1 MTNCPTLLD
10 RGPIL
15 GHVLTMDPVNHRVRV
30 AALRRERMHSRLLE
44 AGLSVL
50 GQANDEAAV
59 IDEVIRRADVSRG
72 TFYNY
77 FENADHL
84 LRSIADETGTELMA
98 VTTPIVLSRDD
109 PAERIS
115 TGIRSWISLVGQH
128 PHLAPFF
135 RRAGL
140 HILANERV
148 RTDLPRDLIL
158 GMKTRRFTISD
169 LELGFV
175 LVAGTVLAAINTMAV
190 GPAPRTYGSKLAER
204 VLMSLG
210 IEGSEARLISRAK
223 ITRAKL
229 MQESLIVRSQL
240 VVR

>member
-1 MTNCPTLLD
+1 MLLD
-10 RGPIL
+10 RVPKL
-15 GHVLTMDPVNHRVRV
+15 VHDSAVDQVNHRVRV
-30 AALRRERMHSRLLE
+30 AALRRERMRLRLLE

-50 GQANDEAAV
+50 GQARDEAAV
-59 IDEVIRRADVSRG
+59 IDEVIRRAVVSRG

-84 LRSIADETGTELMA
+84 LRSIADEAGTELMA
-98 VTTPIVLSRDD
+98 VTTPIVLSWDD
-109 PAERIS
+109 PADRIS
-115 TGIRSWISLVGQH
+115 TGIRLWISLVRQH

-158 GMKTRRFTISD
+158 GMKAGRFTITD

-190 GPAPRTYGSKLAER
+190 GTAPRTYGSKLAER

-210 IEGSEARLISRAK
+210 IEASEAKLISLTK
-223 ITRAKL
+223 ITRPELAE
-229 MQESLIVRSQL
+229 ESLIVRSRAL
-240 VVR
+240 LPSVG

>member
-1 MTNCPTLLD
+1 VDAGASLMHD
-10 RGPIL
+10 SAMGQ
-15 GHVLTMDPVNHRVRV
+15 VNHRVRV
-30 AALRRERMHSRLLE
+30 AALRRERMRSRLLE
-44 AGLSVL
+44 AGLSIL
-50 GQANDEAAV
+50 GQADDEPAI
-59 IDEVIRRADVSRG
+59 IDEVISRAQVSRG

-77 FENADHL
+77 FDNADDL
-84 LRSIADETGTELMA
+84 LRSIADEAGTELMA
-98 VTTPIVLSRDD
+98 VTTPIVVAHDD

-115 TGIRSWISLVGQH
+115 TGVRAWISLVEQY

-140 HILANERV
+140 YILENDRV
-148 RTDLPRDLIL
+148 RSDLPRDLL
-158 GMKTRRFTISD
+158 MGMKAGRFTIRE

-210 IEGSEARLISRAK
+210 VDAADAKIISRAK
-223 ITRAKL
+223 IARPKL
-229 MQESLIVRSQL
+229 QGDSLIVRSKS
-240 VVR
+240 VGC

>member
-1 MTNCPTLLD
+1 MLVHDSTVD
-10 RGPIL
+10 Q
-15 GHVLTMDPVNHRVRV
+15 VDHRVRV
-30 AALRRERMHSRLLE
+30 AALRRERMRSRLLE

-50 GQANDEAAV
+50 GQTEDEAAV
-59 IDEVIRRADVSRG
+59 IDEAIRRAKVSRG

-84 LRSIADETGTELMA
+84 MRSIADEAGTELMA
-98 VTTPIVLSRDD
+98 VTTPIVVLWED

-115 TGIRSWISLVGQH
+115 TGIRAWISLVRQH

-140 HILANERV
+140 HILANDRV
-148 RTDLPRDLIL
+148 RTDLPRDLVM
-158 GMKTRRFTISD
+158 GMKTRRFTIQD
-169 LELGFV
+169 VELGFV

-190 GPAPRTYGSKLAER
+190 GTTPRTYGSKLAER

-210 IEGSEARLISRAK
+210 IEASEAKSISCAK
-223 ITRAKL
+223 IMRPKL
-229 MQESLIVRSQL
+229 PPESLIVRSQL
-240 VVR
+240 VGHR